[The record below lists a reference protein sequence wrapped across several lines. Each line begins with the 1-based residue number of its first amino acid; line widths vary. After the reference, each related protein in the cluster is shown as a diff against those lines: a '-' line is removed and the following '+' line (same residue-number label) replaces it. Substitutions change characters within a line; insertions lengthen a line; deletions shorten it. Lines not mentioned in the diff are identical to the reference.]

1 MGTKAMAEY
10 VDDSLSTSFLLGTNS
25 VRRQVTASSRT
36 VMVVDNDPRMLRY
49 IRTILEDA
57 QHDVITCDSGESALE
72 CFRNGARPR
81 VVLSASSLPDMQ
93 SLELLPCIQ
102 KLHPRANVVLIAHT
116 SQCGDLLP
124 AIREGARDILL
135 KPFLAEDLID
145 LLARLTPAENGR
157 AQGSSTEVALGQ
169 STFFVYASSCM

>member
-57 QHDVITCDSGESALE
+57 QHDV
-72 CFRNGARPR
+72 
-81 VVLSASSLPDMQ
+81 V
-93 SLELLPCIQ
+93 
-102 KLHPRANVVLIAHT
+102 K
-116 SQCGDLLP
+116 
-124 AIREGARDILL
+124 
-135 KPFLAEDLID
+135 
-145 LLARLTPAENGR
+145 
-157 AQGSSTEVALGQ
+157 
-169 STFFVYASSCM
+169 